1 MTPICNDQL
10 TRVRQPADKM
20 RFTELEQTFR
30 VGDKG
35 DKNGMPYTIKGFGS
49 IIKLDHEK
57 KTVKKEKMISV
68 WMMVKYKGKKAHKW
82 DTLWIGFD
90 HCFKEKLVFG
100 GLHPNPVY
108 THLLPKGYAQ
118 PV

>member
-10 TRVRQPADKM
+10 TRVRQSGAVRWKDLK
-20 RFTELEQTFR
+20 RTFR

-35 DKNGMPYTIKGFGS
+35 SHHGMTYTVKGFGS
-49 IIKLDHEK
+49 IIKLDHQQK
-57 KTVKKEKMISV
+57 RVKSDRTYGV
-68 WMMVKYKGKKAHKW
+68 WMMVKYTGKKSHKW
-82 DTLWIGFD
+82 DTLLIGFSD
-90 HCFKEKLVFG
+90 SFQEKLVFG

-118 PV
+118 LA